1 MLKASCGRG
10 GWRRQPGRGRAEP
23 QMGASGMQCP
33 IALDNPRLCPLL
45 RMEGAK
51 ESEGVSEVPPK
62 DYDFQEQRQFL

>member
-1 MLKASCGRG
+1 MEEAAWQGE
-10 GWRRQPGRGRAEP
+10 GRAADGSLWNAVP
-23 QMGASGMQCP
+23 PFKISR
-33 IALDNPRLCPLL
+33 ALDNPRLCPLL